1 MNNFYIEFG
10 VVDNF
15 AVKLETAVV
24 KRFDSNLLCGVF
36 SAPIR
41 ADVLAFEELEQAEN
55 DFALFISLT

>member
-1 MNNFYIEFG
+1 MNNLDVEFG
-10 VVDNF
+10 VFDDF
-15 AVKLETAVV
+15 TVKLETAVV

>member
-15 AVKLETAVV
+15 AVKLESAVV
-24 KRFDSNLLCGVF
+24 KCLDGDLFCRVF
-36 SAPIR
+36 ATPIR
-41 ADVLAFEELEQAEN
+41 ADMFAFEEFEKTED